1 MVSTKHMKLKP
12 LFNRVLVEV
21 IVEDAKATKSGI
33 VLPDS
38 ADKKKQ
44 SKGVVI
50 AVGDGRLNE
59 KGERQV
65 MSVKIGD
72 RVLFKEPWSD
82 ESKIEEDGKKCFLV
96 EEDEV
101 LATIID

>member
-1 MVSTKHMKLKP
+1 MKLKP
-12 LFNRVLVEV
+12 LSNRVLIEAV
-21 IVEDAKATKSGI
+21 VEDAKATKSGI

-38 ADKKKQ
+38 TDKKKQ
-44 SKGVVI
+44 SKGVVV

-59 KGERQV
+59 KGERQM

-72 RVLFKEPWSD
+72 KVLFKEPWSD
-82 ESKIEEDGKKCFLV
+82 ESKIEEDGKKLFLV
-96 EEDEV
+96 EEEDV

>member
-1 MVSTKHMKLKP
+1 MKLKP
-12 LFNRVLVEV
+12 LSNRVLIEAVAE
-21 IVEDAKATKSGI
+21 EAKATKSGI

-44 SKGVVI
+44 SKGVVV
-50 AVGDGRLNE
+50 AVGDGRVND
-59 KGERQV
+59 KGERQP

-72 RVLFKEPWSD
+72 KVLFKEPWSD
-82 ESKIEEDGKKCFLV
+82 ESKIEEDGKKLFLV
-96 EEDEV
+96 EEDDV

>member
-1 MVSTKHMKLKP
+1 MKLKP
-12 LFNRVLVEV
+12 LSNRVLIEAVVE
-21 IVEDAKATKSGI
+21 EAKATKSGI

-44 SKGVVI
+44 SKGVVV
-50 AVGDGRLNE
+50 AVGEGRVNE
-59 KGERQV
+59 RGERQP
-65 MSVKIGD
+65 MSVKIGN

-82 ESKIEEDGKKCFLV
+82 EGKIEEDGKKLFLV
-96 EEDEV
+96 EEDDV

>member
-1 MVSTKHMKLKP
+1 MFIEAIT
-12 LFNRVLVEV
+12 
-21 IVEDAKATKSGI
+21 EDAKATKSGI

-44 SKGVVI
+44 AKGLVI
-50 AVGDGRLNE
+50 AIGEGRLSE
-59 KGERQV
+59 KGERQP

-72 RVLFKEPWSD
+72 KVLFKEPWAD
-82 ESKIEEDGKKCFLV
+82 ESKFEEDGKKLFLV
-96 EEDEV
+96 DEEDV

>member
-1 MVSTKHMKLKP
+1 MKLKP
-12 LFNRVLVEV
+12 LFNRVLIEAVT
-21 IVEDAKATKSGI
+21 EDAKATKSGI

-44 SKGVVI
+44 ARGIVI
-50 AVGDGRLNE
+50 AIGEGRLNE
-59 KGERQV
+59 KGERQP

-72 RVLFKEPWSD
+72 RVLFKEPWAD
-82 ESKIEEDGKKCFLV
+82 ESKFEEDGKKLFLV
-96 EEDEV
+96 DEEEV